1 MYITFSF
8 IKFKDNLR
16 NKLGSL
22 AEIFESL
29 LFFVVYW
36 QVFKSLY
43 GKETQVDGYTLEMVI
58 TNILFIVCMS
68 RAYANQEIFIHK
80 KLKEGALPTELMKPV
95 DYPARALFE
104 SIGNVIFNI
113 CFRAIP
119 VVFIALLLTEIRK
132 PANVWRLLLFLCSS
146 VIGYLIYWYL
156 DFILNELAFFDLS
169 AWAFITIKNGIIDI
183 FGGMLLPIW
192 FMMPIIRQILYITP
206 IPYIYQIPVNIYL
219 GMYSAKKLTGLFVIQ
234 LIWAAVM
241 LVLSRGIWRKGI
253 EKILKKGA
261 G

>member
-8 IKFKDNLR
+8 IKFKNNLR
-16 NKLGSL
+16 NKFDNLV
-22 AEIFESL
+22 EIFEPL
-29 LFFVVYW
+29 LFFTVYW

-80 KLKEGALPTELMKPV
+80 KLKEGAFLTELMKPV
-95 DYPARALFE
+95 DYPTRALFE
-104 SIGNVIFNI
+104 NMGNVIFNI
-113 CFRAIP
+113 CFRSIP

-132 PANVWRLLLFLCSS
+132 PANIWCLLLSLSS
-146 VIGYLIYWYL
+146 LVIGYLIYWYL
-156 DFILNELAFFDLS
+156 DFMINELAFFDCS
-169 AWAFITIKNGIIDI
+169 VWAFSTIKNGIIDI

-192 FMMPIIRQILYITP
+192 FMPPIIRQILYVTP

-219 GMYSAKKLTGLFVIQ
+219 GMYSVKELTGLLVIQ
-234 LIWAAVM
+234 FIWAAVM
-241 LVLSRGIWRKGI
+241 LAFSRGIWNKGI